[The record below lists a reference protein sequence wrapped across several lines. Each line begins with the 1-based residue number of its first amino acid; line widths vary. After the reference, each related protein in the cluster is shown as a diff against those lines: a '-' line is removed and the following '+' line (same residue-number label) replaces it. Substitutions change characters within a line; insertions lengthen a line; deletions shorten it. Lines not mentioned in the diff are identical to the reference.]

1 MQRWLA
7 LEKVIVVL
15 GLLAVGVSAQ
25 PPWAPAHGKNQ
36 PAFQGYWMGIDPVDG
51 GDARRSLVQLENGRF
66 ALAAHDSVL
75 TLCDGTEHG
84 FGSFDDG
91 VVVGRDVLQS
101 DMLTLQC
108 FNINAS
114 VVLRVRFELVN
125 NSLMNEIAT
134 RQDGTPVSTI
144 VLHRVSRD

>member
-1 MQRWLA
+1 MRRWFA
-7 LEKVIVVL
+7 LVTLTVVL
-15 GLLAVGVSAQ
+15 GLLAAGVSAQ

-36 PAFQGYWMGIDPVDG
+36 PAFQGYWMGVDPVDG
-51 GDARRSLVQLENGRF
+51 GDARRSLVRLENGQF
-66 ALAAHDSVL
+66 ALAARDTVF

-91 VVVGRDVLQS
+91 VVVGRNVLQS
-101 DMLTLQC
+101 DALTLQC
-108 FNINAS
+108 FNVNAS

-125 NSLMNEIAT
+125 NSLMNEITT

-144 VLHRVSRD
+144 VFHRVSQE